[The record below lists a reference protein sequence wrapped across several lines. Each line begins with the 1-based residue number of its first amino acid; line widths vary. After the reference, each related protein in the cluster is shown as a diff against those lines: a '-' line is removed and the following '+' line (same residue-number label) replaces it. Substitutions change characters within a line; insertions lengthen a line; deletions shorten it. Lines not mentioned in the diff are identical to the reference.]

1 MNNEVFAR
9 CARGVR
15 FVPNLLP
22 RAFKARGVAGGR
34 ALLLHAS
41 SSEAEHDIIHCSL
54 FIGSAV
60 RAASPNRLDRPLFT
74 HYDGFMQ
81 HAKYI
86 LALLSL
92 SSLVAMAES
101 APEAACRQL
110 RESLTQELTVLRAM
124 TDASSAAGQLP
135 ALQAVLATMAA
146 MDRSYEAEK
155 ALWAYI
161 DNTKGVKMPLIEL
174 LQQIAIEF
182 TRLEE
187 ADFYGHEPLRQTLAP
202 QVIPP
207 QKEPVAK

>member
-1 MNNEVFAR
+1 
-9 CARGVR
+9 
-15 FVPNLLP
+15 
-22 RAFKARGVAGGR
+22 
-34 ALLLHAS
+34 
-41 SSEAEHDIIHCSL
+41 
-54 FIGSAV
+54 
-60 RAASPNRLDRPLFT
+60 
-74 HYDGFMQ
+74 MQ

-110 RESLTQELTVLRAM
+110 REALTQELTVLRAM
-124 TDASSAAGQLP
+124 TDASSAADQLP

-161 DNTKGVKMPLIEL
+161 DNTKDVKMPLMEL

-187 ADFYGHEPLRQTLAP
+187 ADFCGHEPLRQTLAP
-202 QVIPP
+202 QVTPP